1 MRSVGDYFRE
11 DHVRLDELFRK
22 FQAEKHSD
30 LGRARKYFEAFKFRL
45 ESHIVWEEE
54 LLFPIFEVKTK
65 MRNPGLTAVMRTEHA
80 QIRETLA
87 TIHAQT
93 KNQNPHSEKN
103 EAALLNVLG
112 VHNQKE
118 EESVYPIIDDAAN
131 DRA

>member
-11 DHVRLDELFRK
+11 DHASLDELFRK
-22 FQAEKHSD
+22 FQAEKYSD
-30 LGRARKYFEAFKFRL
+30 FDRARKYFEEFKSRL

-54 LLFPIFEVKTK
+54 LLFPLFDAKTE
-65 MRNPGLTAVMRTEHA
+65 MRYSGLTAVMRMEHV

-87 TIHAQT
+87 AIHAQT

-103 EAALLNVLG
+103 EAALLNILG

-118 EESVYPIIDDAAN
+118 EESVYPIIDDTAN
-131 DRA
+131 ARK